1 MEIKVKEIS
10 STNKSVAE
18 IEEKLLKDAESKN
31 EAANVAGV
39 ETSNESSTTTP
50 QQESVQSEDQAPKE
64 STPSSEL
71 KEEDVLSYIKDRYK
85 KEFTSVEQLF
95 DQKNDNEE
103 LPEDV
108 KGYFEYK
115 KKTGRG
121 IEDYVK
127 LNRDFSSMDEDQLLS
142 EYLLASGDAL
152 DSEDVEV
159 LMDEYIYDEEIDE
172 QSDIKKKKLAKKKAI
187 VKAKKFFETQKEM
200 YKEPVE
206 STGQLSAEEQKEF
219 DGYKDFVAN
228 AKSNEQELKRKRA
241 WFVDKTNEVF
251 TDFKGFD
258 FKIGDTNFTYTP
270 GEGSKLKEI
279 QSDST
284 SFIKQFM
291 DSESGLLKDAVG
303 YHRALAIAM
312 NPEKFATFFYEQGK
326 SDATEDVTKKIKNVS
341 MSTRQAPEVGTIKG
355 GMQIKSL
362 STPSSRGLRIKSKKK

>member
-115 KKTGRG
+115 KKPGRG

-172 QSDIKKKKLAKKKAI
+172 QSDIKTKSWQRKKL
-187 VKAKKFFETQKEM
+187 
-200 YKEPVE
+200 
-206 STGQLSAEEQKEF
+206 
-219 DGYKDFVAN
+219 
-228 AKSNEQELKRKRA
+228 
-241 WFVDKTNEVF
+241 
-251 TDFKGFD
+251 
-258 FKIGDTNFTYTP
+258 
-270 GEGSKLKEI
+270 
-279 QSDST
+279 
-284 SFIKQFM
+284 
-291 DSESGLLKDAVG
+291 
-303 YHRALAIAM
+303 
-312 NPEKFATFFYEQGK
+312 
-326 SDATEDVTKKIKNVS
+326 
-341 MSTRQAPEVGTIKG
+341 
-355 GMQIKSL
+355 
-362 STPSSRGLRIKSKKK
+362 